1 MSGALLLSI
10 PLADQVDRNLLQPSG
25 SLIMFDD
32 SEIMKTTSRP
42 AGRPTADAA
51 EALWR
56 AWAEHHDMKARN
68 RLVLAYAPMVK
79 YLACRRARRLPP
91 HYDLDDLVSCG
102 LLALITA
109 IDRFDPQKGAA
120 FEQYAWTRVCGAL
133 VDELRHQDWAPRS
146 LRRDGRAIDRA
157 RDELQ
162 ASNGHP
168 PSNEQLAEALQI
180 DVPTLKQR
188 LEMLI
193 QAELLSLNAPARG
206 HDEVFHVEVGDTIE
220 AAPGTHDPELTA
232 IANDRASVIHDA
244 IASLP
249 EREQRILHLRLQG
262 HMDGAQIGQALGITE
277 SRISQLLAQAR
288 ATIKHHIDHYDQAAP
303 RRAA

>member
-1 MSGALLLSI
+1 MSDYSS
-10 PLADQVDRNLLQPSG
+10 P
-25 SLIMFDD
+25 IMFGD
-32 SEIMKTTSRP
+32 SEINRTAPHSS
-42 AGRPTADAA
+42 ARPTADIA

-56 AWAEHHDMKARN
+56 AWAEYNDMNARN

-91 HYDLDDLVSCG
+91 HYELDDLVSCG
-102 LLALITA
+102 LLALLTA
-109 IDRFDPQKGAA
+109 IDRFDPLKGAT

-168 PSNEQLAEALQI
+168 PSDEQLAEALQL

-188 LEMLI
+188 LDMLT

-206 HDEVFHVEVGDTIE
+206 HEAVFHVEVGDTLE
-220 AAPGTHDPELTA
+220 AAPGTHDPELAA
-232 IANDRASVIHDA
+232 IANERASVIHNA

-249 EREQRILHLRLQG
+249 EREQQILHLRLQR
-262 HMDGAQIGQALGITE
+262 HMDGAQIGQALGVTE

-288 ATIKHHIDHYDQAAP
+288 TTIKRHLDYYDQAAP